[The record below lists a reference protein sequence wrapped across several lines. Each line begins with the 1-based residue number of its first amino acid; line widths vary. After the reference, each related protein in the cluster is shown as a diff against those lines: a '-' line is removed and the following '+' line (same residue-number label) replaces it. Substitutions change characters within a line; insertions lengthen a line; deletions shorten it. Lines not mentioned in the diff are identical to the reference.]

1 MSNTAANTA
10 GMTNSMAMNVSHK
23 PNWIVDTGATNH
35 MASSLEL
42 LNKLS
47 VNKLGYNRTVELPN
61 GDETKVTHTG
71 LSSIS
76 DGSTISNVL
85 YVPEFKFNLLSVSK
99 LTKELQC
106 SASFFSEF
114 FVLQDLFT
122 GKVKE
127 IGREQNGLYW
137 LLNKDARRS
146 ISLAAQDVK
155 NVSTDKIN
163 LWHKRLGHTS
173 TSVLHK
179 LFDIELTSI
188 RTQIGD
194 CVVCPCAK
202 QCRLPF
208 QNSSI
213 KSK

>member
-1 MSNTAANTA
+1 MDQIQSKPSRVEANHFTQDQYNHIVQMLAQHSPQVNQNSMSNTAANTA
-10 GMTNSMAMNVSHK
+10 GMTSLMAMNVSHK

-61 GDETKVTHTG
+61 GDETRVTHTG

-106 SASFFSEF
+106 SASFFPDF
-114 FVLQDLFT
+114 FVL
-122 GKVKE
+122 
-127 IGREQNGLYW
+127 
-137 LLNKDARRS
+137 
-146 ISLAAQDVK
+146 
-155 NVSTDKIN
+155 
-163 LWHKRLGHTS
+163 
-173 TSVLHK
+173 
-179 LFDIELTSI
+179 
-188 RTQIGD
+188 
-194 CVVCPCAK
+194 
-202 QCRLPF
+202 
-208 QNSSI
+208 
-213 KSK
+213 